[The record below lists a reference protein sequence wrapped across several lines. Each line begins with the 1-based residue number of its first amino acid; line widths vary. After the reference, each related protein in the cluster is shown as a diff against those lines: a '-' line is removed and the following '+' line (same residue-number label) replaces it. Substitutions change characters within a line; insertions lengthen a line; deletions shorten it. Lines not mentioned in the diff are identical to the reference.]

1 MSLIFHITQ
10 HQNWQ
15 QSQLNNSYQ
24 TDNLRSTGFIHC
36 STKKQLVQVTN
47 RFFAGQTEL
56 ILLCIDTELVQAP
69 IKYEESEP
77 NQFFPHI
84 YGALN
89 LDAVVK
95 IMDWNVGQNGQFS
108 VDELEL

>member
-1 MSLIFHITQ
+1 MSIIFHIAQ
-10 HQNWQ
+10 DENWQ
-15 QSQLNNSYQ
+15 QTQLTKTYQ
-24 TDNLRSTGFIHC
+24 TDNLGSAGFIHC
-36 STKKQLVQVTN
+36 STKQQLVQVTN

-56 ILLCIDTELVQAP
+56 ILLCIDTDLVQSP

-77 NQFFPHI
+77 NQLFPHI

-95 IMDWNVGQNGQFS
+95 VLTWNVGQNGQFS
-108 VDELEL
+108 LDQLEL